1 LLAVSCR
8 PHASILPIYLLNW
21 GFPVKKGVIGLL
33 LLVVLIIIVSPGIV
47 GKFAE
52 DSVGENLNWA
62 ASESGELVVTSE
74 GFDRGWF
81 SSEGQHRIE
90 LGEGQVRTAMMSVGG
105 GSDDLPVL
113 VINTHID
120 HGLIPVSSMSREQ
133 GSLAPGLGS
142 AVSTMSVEFGD
153 AEAIDLPGTIYSKV
167 GIGGDLDSRYVVDA
181 GTKIVEDGEVTWQPT
196 TINIASS
203 ARTGGVEFN
212 GDIGAMTFGNDQ
224 QIVSINGLTFEG
236 EQEKSPYNFHVGSID
251 MSMGEMTINANGA
264 PVGGMQG
271 MSIKGSS
278 SVDDGRATADMQME
292 MNGQSVPDFGEIS
305 IIADMEFEGLD
316 AAAIDVVSARLD
328 ELTGGQDPTMI
339 MMSAQ
344 EEFKD
349 LFAAGLNVAVEQFD
363 VAMPM
368 GTVEMK
374 MTLEVPES
382 DRATFEWTSLLLGVE
397 ATFDIVVPEQLIQL
411 ATSMNPQA
419 GAIVGM
425 GYLKKEGDVYIMDA
439 DFKKGLLTIN
449 GAPIPIPM
457 GAF

>member
-1 LLAVSCR
+1 
-8 PHASILPIYLLNW
+8 
-21 GFPVKKGVIGLL
+21 VKKSVIALL
-33 LLVVLIIIVSPGIV
+33 LLAVLIIIVSPGII

-62 ASESGELVVTSE
+62 ASENGELVVTSE

-90 LGEGQVRTAMMSVGG
+90 LGEGQVRTALSTVGG
-105 GSDDLPVL
+105 DGTELPVL
-113 VINTHID
+113 IIDTHID
-120 HGLIPVSSMSREQ
+120 HGLIPVTSMSREE

-142 AVSTMSVEFGD
+142 AVSTLSVEFGD
-153 AEAIDLPGTIYSKV
+153 ADAIDLPGTIYSKV
-167 GIGGDLDSRYVVDA
+167 GIGGDLDSRYVVEA
-181 GTKIVEDGEVTWQPT
+181 GSKIVDDGEVTWQTT
-196 TINIASS
+196 TIRINSS
-203 ARTGGVEFN
+203 ARSGDVEFD
-212 GDIGAMTFGNDQ
+212 GDVGPMTFGNDQ
-224 QIVSINGLTFEG
+224 QIVSIDGLRFEG
-236 EQEKSPYNFHVGSID
+236 GQEKSPYDFHVGSFD
-251 MSMGEMTINANGA
+251 MSMGEMSINAGGTQ
-264 PVGGMQG
+264 VGGMQG
-271 MSIKGSS
+271 MNIKGSS
-278 SVDDGRATADMQME
+278 SVDDGRAKAGMQME
-292 MNGQSVPDFGEIS
+292 MNGQTIPGFGEIS
-305 IIADMEFEGLD
+305 IVADLELEDLD
-316 AAAIDVVSARLD
+316 AAAVEVVSAKLE
-328 ELTGGQDPTMI
+328 ELAGAQDPSMM

-349 LFAAGLNVAVEQFD
+349 LFAAGLNVAVDQFD

-374 MTLEVPES
+374 MTLDVPKS

-397 ATFDIVVPEQLIQL
+397 ATFDIVVPEELIQL

-439 DFKKGLLTIN
+439 DFKKGLLTVN